1 MMSQGGLLVNLWDSS
16 LLNKLGKQ
24 GKQEVTF
31 FLKYLQGENITPLT
45 RNQVKESLDLIQQ
58 DTGISF
64 HNAEIYNP
72 VIALLK

>member
-1 MMSQGGLLVNLWDSS
+1 MTCLVMRQGGRPERLRDSS
-16 LLNKLGKQ
+16 LCNKLAKQ
-24 GKQEVTF
+24 GKQEVYL

-64 HNAEIYNP
+64 HNAEI
-72 VIALLK
+72 